1 MRYSEGRRPFHL
13 THWNHLPNRNIYM
26 NLKGTR
32 LIRLFQRYRK
42 TLDCRLLLL
51 AGGVQPL
58 TERALRT
65 DLALKSIS
73 LTATELLLVV
83 AQSPCRRRSYLFPV
97 IIYYHNLSQKS
108 TGKSVQIWENW
119 GQKVCADCLLTFLLA
134 CDIMEIPRAR
144 PVGARPN
151 FYLAFK
157 K

>member
-13 THWNHLPNRNIYM
+13 THWNHLPNKDIYM
-26 NLKGTR
+26 NLKGKR

-97 IIYYHNLSQKS
+97 II
-108 TGKSVQIWENW
+108 
-119 GQKVCADCLLTFLLA
+119 
-134 CDIMEIPRAR
+134 
-144 PVGARPN
+144 
-151 FYLAFK
+151 
-157 K
+157 